1 MSSWKTL
8 VKYTFY
14 VTPFPLPCM
23 QSNLPRSHLTPENPG
38 EQQRALQAPWGGQDD
53 TERGMRISG
62 ALTKASLS
70 PILTPKSHGKF
81 SNGKKTI
88 LRDKMQ
94 TFLRKKGHTMIK
106 FIHSFIQYI
115 PSFIH
120 PTLLHMLSRGCV
132 AGPGGQKCRRGA
144 QRFVEKADIYNS
156 LQ

>member
-1 MSSWKTL
+1 MSHKVKFEAREQKSGHNFITEILCHRKDEKKMTNQENCLSEESMSSWKTL

-88 LRDKMQ
+88 LRDVFFHCELK
-94 TFLRKKGHTMIK
+94 R
-106 FIHSFIQYI
+106 
-115 PSFIH
+115 
-120 PTLLHMLSRGCV
+120 
-132 AGPGGQKCRRGA
+132 
-144 QRFVEKADIYNS
+144 EE
-156 LQ
+156 